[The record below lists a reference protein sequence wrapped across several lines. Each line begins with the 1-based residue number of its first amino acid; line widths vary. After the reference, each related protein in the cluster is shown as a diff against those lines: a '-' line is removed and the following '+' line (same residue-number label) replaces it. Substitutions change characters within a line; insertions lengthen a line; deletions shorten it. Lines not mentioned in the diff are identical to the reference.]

1 MLFYFPPTQLKV
13 YADSQENISSWGEE
27 NKGYAL
33 PGNVFFDQWWRYI
46 VAAYPSSN
54 SLPVLNVI
62 LSIVLTIMICF
73 GVYYALWNVAPANSD
88 QKNFLFSY
96 TVIWTGVALLGM
108 ANFFLLFFELAS
120 LDNWCQYEGS
130 CAESAAES
138 KIVWLIWMVI
148 YMIIAF
154 IVLLVRFLQ
163 GKIRHREAFIPE
175 WRAFVVSTPFL
186 STGILI
192 IACFY
197 TFIMRPFLKIR
208 KLRNL
213 WIHFQETLRYV
224 IRFPRPLKTLL
235 WKIIRFAAVYLLY
248 MTIFVTASI
257 VSFSIVP
264 LLLQTFLYPFRIIAA
279 YSFFIAAFAVYALSA
294 FMATFLWKERPPSTG
309 RLLLYLSSTTIAIL
323 FILMI
328 STPFVSLYQLL
339 VSGSFS
345 DNPLIL
351 FGASILPS
359 LLLSSPL
366 VWLFRSKLLPRFLEI
381 EEEEE
386 EEEENDS
393 DEEKK
398 KKKRKKE
405 KTEEAAEGSG
415 SPGDAKIELAAM

>member
-1 MLFYFPPTQLKV
+1 
-13 YADSQENISSWGEE
+13 
-27 NKGYAL
+27 
-33 PGNVFFDQWWRYI
+33 
-46 VAAYPSSN
+46 
-54 SLPVLNVI
+54 
-62 LSIVLTIMICF
+62 
-73 GVYYALWNVAPANSD
+73 
-88 QKNFLFSY
+88 
-96 TVIWTGVALLGM
+96 
-108 ANFFLLFFELAS
+108 
-120 LDNWCQYEGS
+120 
-130 CAESAAES
+130 
-138 KIVWLIWMVI
+138 
-148 YMIIAF
+148 
-154 IVLLVRFLQ
+154 
-163 GKIRHREAFIPE
+163 
-175 WRAFVVSTPFL
+175 
-186 STGILI
+186 
-192 IACFY
+192 
-197 TFIMRPFLKIR
+197 
-208 KLRNL
+208 
-213 WIHFQETLRYV
+213 
-224 IRFPRPLKTLL
+224 
-235 WKIIRFAAVYLLY
+235 

-294 FMATFLWKERPPSTG
+294 FMATFLWKERPPTTG

-381 EEEEE
+381 EEEED

-405 KTEEAAEGSG
+405 KAEEAAEGSG
-415 SPGDAKIELAAM
+415 SPGDAKIELAAI